1 MLCYYIRIDYA
12 FFTSGS
18 HHAQTSLAHGA
29 ARERRGPVGAPSILL
44 ETSFISNARDNQL
57 LLTAPHQQA

>member
-1 MLCYYIRIDYA
+1 MHRRHLLM
-12 FFTSGS
+12 
-18 HHAQTSLAHGA
+18 AQRENGA
-29 ARERRGPVGAPSILL
+29 DLLGAPSILL